1 MPNTRVST
9 RSDDVTP
16 KKGEVTAGTKRKA
29 DATSPKRNLKA
40 AKQSTIEETL
50 AGDNTA
56 DPPKS
61 PSKDVEMKDTVT
73 EDTEEKGDKE
83 QATAEDDE
91 TNEKDG
97 DHVSNGIKDT
107 DADKNDAVQESS
119 QREKKIASSILEKG
133 IVYFFARNRV
143 GVDDS
148 DSVGDLQRTYF
159 VLRPLPLGTKL
170 GEPIDNVKEAYTDYS
185 T

>member
-61 PSKDVEMKDTVT
+61 PSEDADMEDAVT
-73 EDTEEKGDKE
+73 EDPEEQSDKE
-83 QATAEDDE
+83 QVNAQDDE
-91 TNEKDG
+91 IDDKD
-97 DHVSNGIKDT
+97 DTYVTNGIKST
-107 DADKNDAVQESS
+107 DAESNDAVQESS
-119 QREKKIASSILEKG
+119 HRENKIASSILEKG
-133 IVYFFARNRV
+133 IVYFFTRNRV

-170 GEPIDNVKEAYTDYS
+170 GEPVDNIEEAYAD
-185 T
+185 